1 MRAVI
6 YARYSS
12 DSQREESIE
21 GQLRECLEFANKI
34 GVDVVANYIDRAM
47 TATSDNRPDFQRM
60 IKDSYKHCFDMIIV
74 WKLDRFARNR
84 FDSAY
89 YKHLL
94 KKNGV
99 RVLSARETIAEG
111 SEGIL
116 LESVLEGYAEYFS
129 ADLSEKVLRG
139 MTENALKCM
148 NNGSGTPL
156 GYYVDDEQH
165 LQIDEKKA
173 PYVREIFQRFAD
185 GEMIKTIIADMN
197 ARGVGITVRV
207 KKSRGDKKPYERS
220 LNYNI
225 VRRILSNRKYIGE
238 YKFKD
243 TVVLNGVP
251 AIIDQDIFDKV
262 QKRLEQNRKA
272 PAKHKADDDYLLT
285 TKLFC
290 GKCKAMM
297 VGECGTSHTSKTYR
311 YYKCVTQKR
320 KHACDKKTVNKD
332 TIENQVVKAVMN
344 KIMDDELMEYL
355 ADSLYS
361 LQLSEETR
369 IPQLKEELV
378 NTERGINNM
387 LDAIQKGIIL
397 DSTKKRL
404 SDLEER
410 KKALEIELVQEQIR
424 KPILT
429 REQILF
435 GITKF
440 RNLDTS
446 TQEGKRTLIESFVNA
461 IYLYDTYAL
470 VTCNYKDGTI
480 RISFEEIES
489 SDLLSNGAPFS
500 QGLPMHS
507 LPFYF
512 SASDLGLVRHMALR
526 CIGHAFDLGEDR
538 LPTGQNTL
546 GGYALSKAYRQCLF
560 LCNLCDCR
568 VCVSSDSGRRISA
581 VMPFNPLRRRH
592 AERFEK
598 LAVKRTQ

>member
-1 MRAVI
+1 MKAVI

-12 DSQREESIE
+12 DNQREESIE
-21 GQLRECLEFANKI
+21 GQLRECMEYAERNGI
-34 GVDVVANYIDRAM
+34 IVVDTYIDRALSAK
-47 TATSDNRPDFQRM
+47 TDNRPNFQKM
-60 IKDSYKHCFDMIIV
+60 IKDASKQLFKYIIV

-99 RVLSARETIAEG
+99 RVVSAREIIAEG

-197 ARGVGITVRV
+197 ARGIGITVRV

-220 LNYNI
+220 LNYNV

-489 SDLLSNGAPFS
+489 SDLLSNGVPDRTRTCNR
-500 QGLPMHS
+500 QNRNLKLYPI
-507 LPFYF
+507 
-512 SASDLGLVRHMALR
+512 ALR
-526 CIGHAFDLGEDR
+526 VR
-538 LPTGQNTL
+538 
-546 GGYALSKAYRQCLF
+546 AYILYS
-560 LCNLCDCR
+560 
-568 VCVSSDSGRRISA
+568 V
-581 VMPFNPLRRRH
+581 
-592 AERFEK
+592 FEK
-598 LAVKRTQ
+598 FSSVGGNFDKII

>member
-1 MRAVI
+1 
-6 YARYSS
+6 
-12 DSQREESIE
+12 
-21 GQLRECLEFANKI
+21 
-34 GVDVVANYIDRAM
+34 
-47 TATSDNRPDFQRM
+47 
-60 IKDSYKHCFDMIIV
+60 
-74 WKLDRFARNR
+74 
-84 FDSAY
+84 
-89 YKHLL
+89 
-94 KKNGV
+94 
-99 RVLSARETIAEG
+99 
-111 SEGIL
+111 
-116 LESVLEGYAEYFS
+116 
-129 ADLSEKVLRG
+129 
-139 MTENALKCM
+139 
-148 NNGSGTPL
+148 
-156 GYYVDDEQH
+156 
-165 LQIDEKKA
+165 
-173 PYVREIFQRFAD
+173 
-185 GEMIKTIIADMN
+185 
-197 ARGVGITVRV
+197 
-207 KKSRGDKKPYERS
+207 
-220 LNYNI
+220 
-225 VRRILSNRKYIGE
+225 
-238 YKFKD
+238 
-243 TVVLNGVP
+243 
-251 AIIDQDIFDKV
+251 
-262 QKRLEQNRKA
+262 
-272 PAKHKADDDYLLT
+272 
-285 TKLFC
+285 
-290 GKCKAMM
+290 M

-344 KIMDDELMEYL
+344 KIMDDELMEHL

-489 SDLLSNGAPFS
+489 SDLLSNGVPKNAECSLAFGIFCTLS
-500 QGLPMHS
+500 RESVLGSSIRRSRILAEGLP
-507 LPFYF
+507 LAGNGKFPLQKTF
-512 SASDLGLVRHMALR
+512 SHFSRYCSTRKLTFL
-526 CIGHAFDLGEDR
+526 
-538 LPTGQNTL
+538 
-546 GGYALSKAYRQCLF
+546 AYR
-560 LCNLCDCR
+560 
-568 VCVSSDSGRRISA
+568 
-581 VMPFNPLRRRH
+581 
-592 AERFEK
+592 E
-598 LAVKRTQ
+598 

>member
-1 MRAVI
+1 MKAVI

-12 DSQREESIE
+12 DNQREESIE
-21 GQLRECLEFANKI
+21 GQLRECMEYAERNGI
-34 GVDVVANYIDRAM
+34 IVVDTYIDRALSAK
-47 TATSDNRPDFQRM
+47 TDNRPNFQKM
-60 IKDSYKHCFDMIIV
+60 IKDASKQLFKYIIV

-99 RVLSARETIAEG
+99 RVVSARETIAEG

-207 KKSRGDKKPYERS
+207 KKARGDKKPYERS

-262 QKRLEQNRKA
+262 QKRLDQNRKA

-489 SDLLSNGAPFS
+489 SDLLSNGVPDRTRTCNR
-500 QGLPMHS
+500 QNRNLKLYPI
-507 LPFYF
+507 
-512 SASDLGLVRHMALR
+512 ALR
-526 CIGHAFDLGEDR
+526 VRAYILYSVFKKFSSVGDNFD
-538 LPTGQNTL
+538 
-546 GGYALSKAYRQCLF
+546 K
-560 LCNLCDCR
+560 
-568 VCVSSDSGRRISA
+568 II
-581 VMPFNPLRRRH
+581 
-592 AERFEK
+592 
-598 LAVKRTQ
+598 

>member
-1 MRAVI
+1 MKAVI

-12 DSQREESIE
+12 DNQREESIE
-21 GQLRECLEFANKI
+21 GQLRECMEYAERNGI
-34 GVDVVANYIDRAM
+34 IVVDTYIDRALSAK
-47 TATSDNRPDFQRM
+47 TDNRPNFQKM
-60 IKDSYKHCFDMIIV
+60 IKDASKQLFKYIIV

-461 IYLYDTYAL
+461 IYLYDTNAL

-489 SDLLSNGAPFS
+489 SDLLSNGVPKS
-500 QGLPMHS
+500 
-507 LPFYF
+507 
-512 SASDLGLVRHMALR
+512 RH
-526 CIGHAFDLGEDR
+526 
-538 LPTGQNTL
+538 
-546 GGYALSKAYRQCLF
+546 K
-560 LCNLCDCR
+560 R
-568 VCVSSDSGRRISA
+568 VCFCYPDLKPKDGVPSS
-581 VMPFNPLRRRH
+581 
-592 AERFEK
+592 RFPN
-598 LAVKRTQ
+598 ARQAR

>member
-1 MRAVI
+1 MKAVI

-12 DSQREESIE
+12 DNQREESIE
-21 GQLRECLEFANKI
+21 GQLRECMEYAERNGI
-34 GVDVVANYIDRAM
+34 IVVDTYIDRALSAK
-47 TATSDNRPDFQRM
+47 TDNRPNFQKM
-60 IKDSYKHCFDMIIV
+60 IRDAGKQLFKYIIV

-156 GYYVDDEQH
+156 GYYVDEEQH

-197 ARGVGITVRV
+197 SRGVGITVRV
-207 KKSRGDKKPYERS
+207 KKSRGDKKPYERP

-238 YKFKD
+238 YRFKD
-243 TVVLNGVP
+243 TIVPNGVP
-251 AIIDQDIFDKV
+251 AIIDQEIFDKV

-332 TIENQVVKAVMN
+332 AIENQVVKAVMD
-344 KIMDDELMEYL
+344 KIMDDELMEHL

-361 LQLSEETR
+361 LQLSDDTR
-369 IPQLKEELV
+369 IPQLKEELID
-378 NTERGINNM
+378 TERGIENM

-446 TQEGKRTLIESFVNA
+446 TQEGKRTLIESFVNT

-470 VTCNYKDGTI
+470 ITCNYKDGTI

-489 SDLLSNGAPFS
+489 SDLLSNGVP
-500 QGLPMHS
+500 
-507 LPFYF
+507 
-512 SASDLGLVRHMALR
+512 
-526 CIGHAFDLGEDR
+526 C
-538 LPTGQNTL
+538 
-546 GGYALSKAYRQCLF
+546 
-560 LCNLCDCR
+560 
-568 VCVSSDSGRRISA
+568 
-581 VMPFNPLRRRH
+581 
-592 AERFEK
+592 
-598 LAVKRTQ
+598 

>member
-1 MRAVI
+1 MKAVI

-12 DSQREESIE
+12 DNQREESIE
-21 GQLRECLEFANKI
+21 GQLRECMEYAERNGI
-34 GVDVVANYIDRAM
+34 IVVDTYIDRALSAK
-47 TATSDNRPDFQRM
+47 TDNRPNFQKM
-60 IKDSYKHCFDMIIV
+60 IKDASKQLFKYIIV

-489 SDLLSNGAPFS
+489 SDLLSNGVPDRIRTCNR
-500 QGLPMHS
+500 QNRNLKLYP
-507 LPFYF
+507 
-512 SASDLGLVRHMALR
+512 VALR
-526 CIGHAFDLGEDR
+526 VR
-538 LPTGQNTL
+538 LFFSVFSPEQ
-546 GGYALSKAYRQCLF
+546 
-560 LCNLCDCR
+560 
-568 VCVSSDSGRRISA
+568 
-581 VMPFNPLRRRH
+581 
-592 AERFEK
+592 
-598 LAVKRTQ
+598 

>member
-1 MRAVI
+1 MEELMKAVI

-12 DSQREESIE
+12 DNQREESIE
-21 GQLRECLEFANKI
+21 GQLRECMEYAERNGI
-34 GVDVVANYIDRAM
+34 IVVDTYIDRALSAK
-47 TATSDNRPDFQRM
+47 TDNRPNFQKM
-60 IKDSYKHCFDMIIV
+60 IKDASKQLFKYIIV

-173 PYVREIFQRFAD
+173 PYIREIFQRFAD
-185 GEMIKTIIADMN
+185 GEMIKIIIADMN

-207 KKSRGDKKPYERS
+207 KKSRGDRKPYERS

-332 TIENQVVKAVMN
+332 TIENQVVKAVIN

-489 SDLLSNGAPFS
+489 SDLLSNGVPKMPNAILHSAFFGILSRESPLGS
-500 QGLPMHS
+500 SIRQSRILAEGLPLAGNGKFPS
-507 LPFYF
+507 KKRLVVIF
-512 SASDLGLVRHMALR
+512 SRYCSTQKLLFL
-526 CIGHAFDLGEDR
+526 
-538 LPTGQNTL
+538 
-546 GGYALSKAYRQCLF
+546 AYR
-560 LCNLCDCR
+560 
-568 VCVSSDSGRRISA
+568 
-581 VMPFNPLRRRH
+581 
-592 AERFEK
+592 E
-598 LAVKRTQ
+598 